1 MTYNAIIFD
10 LDGTLLNTL
19 NDIGNA
25 FNRVLARNDLPT
37 HSIDSYRYFIGEGVA
52 VLTERAL
59 PVELRNEILIQKYL
73 KEFAA
78 DYSENYFIDTK
89 PYDGIHDLLKE
100 LAKRE
105 IKTAVFSNKPQEAA
119 DLCVE
124 RFFHAHRF
132 QAVIG
137 INHSIPRKPSP
148 AGALKI
154 SEMFRIPA
162 SEFIFLGDTAI
173 DMTTAL
179 NAGMMPMGAAW
190 GFRSERELIDS
201 GAQKI
206 IKRPKELLEFL

>member
-1 MTYNAIIFD
+1 MTYKAIIFD

-19 NDIGNA
+19 DDLGNA
-25 FNRVLARNDLPT
+25 FNRVLERNDLST
-37 HSIDSYRYFIGEGVA
+37 HPIDKYRYYIGEGAA

-59 PVELRNEILIQKYL
+59 PEELRNEFLIQKYL
-73 KEFAA
+73 KEFLA

-89 PYDGIHDLLKE
+89 PYDGIHDLLEE

-105 IKTAVFSNKPQEAA
+105 IKTAVFSNKPQEAT
-119 DLCVE
+119 DRCVE
-124 RFFHAHRF
+124 RFFRTHRF
-132 QAVIG
+132 QAVFG
-137 INHSIPRKPSP
+137 MNNSIPRKPNP

-154 SEMFRIPA
+154 SELFRIPA

-179 NAGMMPMGAAW
+179 NSGMMPIGAAW

-201 GAQKI
+201 GAQKV
-206 IKRPKELLEFL
+206 IKRPSELLEFL

>member
-19 NDIGNA
+19 DDLGNA
-25 FNRVLARNDLPT
+25 FNRVLERNDLPT
-37 HSIDSYRYFIGEGVA
+37 HSIDSYRYFIGEGAA

-59 PVELRNEILIQKYL
+59 PVQLRNEILIQKYL
-73 KEFAA
+73 KEFLA

-89 PYDGIHDLLKE
+89 PYDGIHDLLEE
-100 LAKRE
+100 LAKSE
-105 IKTAVFSNKPQEAA
+105 IKTAVFSNKPQEAT
-119 DLCVE
+119 DRCVE

-132 QAVIG
+132 QAVFG
-137 INHSIPRKPSP
+137 INNSIPRKPNP

-154 SEMFRIPA
+154 SELFRIPA

-179 NAGMMPMGAAW
+179 NAGMMPIGAAW
-190 GFRSERELIDS
+190 GFRSERELVDS